1 MHLLLSNLII
11 SQFFCSSV
19 FEHHFLAFHFSW
31 AVWFPQ
37 LKFHDPSSFQ
47 IWTKALYGWVYV
59 YVSQILLFVI
69 SSISFDGAENTCKN
83 PVTNARKFWR
93 RIFLISV
100 SHAHAQNSPRVW
112 SFSSNLRSLQTEEAS
127 ARRLFYSRIKGLAS
141 GTEMT
146 GRELH
151 HFFHF
156 DMPPYLVILL
166 LSINIV
172 VIANECNNW
181 LFLLLGGQ

>member
-1 MHLLLSNLII
+1 MIQVLFKVELRHYMAEYMFTSVKFFYLSLVP
-11 SQFFCSSV
+11 SP
-19 FEHHFLAFHFSW
+19 LMG
-31 AVWFPQ
+31 
-37 LKFHDPSSFQ
+37 LKIP
-47 IWTKALYGWVYV
+47 A
-59 YVSQILLFVI
+59 
-69 SSISFDGAENTCKN
+69 KN
-83 PVTNARKFWR
+83 PVTNACKFWS

-100 SHAHAQNSPRVW
+100 SHAHAHNSLRVW
-112 SFSSNLRSLQTEEAS
+112 SFMISSNLCSFQSQEAS
-127 ARRLFYSRIKGLAS
+127 ACRLFYSRIKGLAS

-181 LFLLLGGQ
+181 SFLLLWGQ

>member
-1 MHLLLSNLII
+1 MSIA
-11 SQFFCSSV
+11 FC
-19 FEHHFLAFHFSW
+19 H
-31 AVWFPQ
+31 P
-37 LKFHDPSSFQ
+37 DPP
-47 IWTKALYGWVYV
+47 LV
-59 YVSQILLFVI
+59 L
-69 SSISFDGAENTCKN
+69 N
-83 PVTNARKFWR
+83 
-93 RIFLISV
+93 SV
-100 SHAHAQNSPRVW
+100 SHAHAKNSPRVW
-112 SFSSNLRSLQTEEAS
+112 SFSSNLCSLQTKEVS
-127 ARRLFYSRIKGLAS
+127 ACRLFYSRIKGLAS

-181 LFLLLGGQ
+181 SFLLLWGQ

>member
-1 MHLLLSNLII
+1 MIQVLFKVEVRHYMAEYMFTSVKFFYLSLVL
-11 SQFFCSSV
+11 SPLM
-19 FEHHFLAFHFSW
+19 E
-31 AVWFPQ
+31 
-37 LKFHDPSSFQ
+37 LKIP
-47 IWTKALYGWVYV
+47 A
-59 YVSQILLFVI
+59 
-69 SSISFDGAENTCKN
+69 
-83 PVTNARKFWR
+83 NACKFWS

-100 SHAHAQNSPRVW
+100 SHAHAHNSLRVW
-112 SFSSNLRSLQTEEAS
+112 SFSSNLCSFQSQEAS
-127 ARRLFYSRIKGLAS
+127 ACRLFYSRIKGPAS

-181 LFLLLGGQ
+181 SFLLLWGQ

>member
-1 MHLLLSNLII
+1 MHLFLSNLII

-83 PVTNARKFWR
+83 PVTNACKFR
-93 RIFLISV
+93 SRIFLISV
-100 SHAHAQNSPRVW
+100 SHAHAHNSLRVG
-112 SFSSNLRSLQTEEAS
+112 SFSSNLCSFQSQEAS
-127 ARRLFYSRIKGLAS
+127 GCCLFYSRIKGLAS

-151 HFFHF
+151 QFFHL
-156 DMPPYLVILL
+156 DISAYLV
-166 LSINIV
+166 V
-172 VIANECNNW
+172 
-181 LFLLLGGQ
+181 LFLSKNIAVV